1 MDRPQSNKTLS
12 ICSFFL
18 YIYIYIIVIF
28 LATKLLIVG
37 DGKKIIVDSKLQKK
51 PCSWMGDT
59 SSVSSC
65 SSHVNGDNNTWS
77 VSNLH
82 WTSLSM
88 YSSENTLHGS
98 AQKNVSFTRIVCLS
112 PYWNPTH
119 HNMLP
124 LNLPGKQNMFP
135 FRNVQSYHSKCEK
148 SFHRN
153 FTISKN
159 HGHCPIFP

>member
-18 YIYIYIIVIF
+18 YVYIYIYIVIF

-98 AQKNVSFTRIVCLS
+98 AQKKREFYENCLLIPLLEPNTSQHASIELAGQTKHVSI
-112 PYWNPTH
+112 
-119 HNMLP
+119 
-124 LNLPGKQNMFP
+124 
-135 FRNVQSYHSKCEK
+135 SKCPK
-148 SFHRN
+148 LSF
-153 FTISKN
+153 KMWKE
-159 HGHCPIFP
+159 FP